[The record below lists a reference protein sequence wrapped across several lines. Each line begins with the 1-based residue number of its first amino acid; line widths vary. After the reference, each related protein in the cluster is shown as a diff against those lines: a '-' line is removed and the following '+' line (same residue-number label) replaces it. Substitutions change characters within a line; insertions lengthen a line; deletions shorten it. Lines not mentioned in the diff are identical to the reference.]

1 MTYKLTYFDARGRAE
16 LTRLIFH
23 AAGVNFVDER
33 IKESDWPTEKSSK
46 QFVKIVY
53 FFLKKLF
60 LIFL

>member
-46 QFVKIVY
+46 QFYKKI
-53 FFLKKLF
+53 FFIKRF